1 MHTHWRAVGTSLN
14 LTWMTN
20 FTLQEFFN
28 NLIGLITTRVL
39 LLFEELAQVKDA
51 LFSVL
56 LWGVVAVLFSSFGLI
71 ALSVLFV
78 LYAWPLLGLWS
89 LALLSALFWLIAIVF
104 IVKIWR
110 VIKDD
115 KLKLKVITEELRM
128 DREALFPKDVP

>member
-1 MHTHWRAVGTSLN
+1 MPTHWRAVGTSLN
-14 LTWMTN
+14 LNWMTN

>member
-1 MHTHWRAVGTSLN
+1 
-14 LTWMTN
+14 MTN

>member
-14 LTWMTN
+14 LNWMTN

-28 NLIGLITTRVL
+28 NLIGLITTRVV
-39 LLFEELAQVKDA
+39 LFVEELAQVKDA

>member
-1 MHTHWRAVGTSLN
+1 MPTHWRAVGTSLN
-14 LTWMTN
+14 LNWMTN

-115 KLKLKVITEELRM
+115 KLKLKVITEELSM

>member
-1 MHTHWRAVGTSLN
+1 MPTHWRAVGTSLN
-14 LTWMTN
+14 LNWMTN

-56 LWGVVAVLFSSFGLI
+56 LWGGVAVLFSSFGLI